1 MRASKKRD
9 RDLKHLSDQELMEI
23 VQSGDFSPAGE
34 LYDRYAKR
42 VYNHSYRFLGNRE
55 AAEDATQEVFVKMM
69 RHANQFRNGAPLL
82 RWLLSIT
89 GNHCRDKLRS
99 LRVRPTHGED
109 GLELVPAPDDLSPER
124 DLERQDAER
133 IVQEALTRLE
143 PDQRE
148 AIVLSRYEGC
158 TYAQIALISG
168 CSEGAV
174 KTRVFRAMNV
184 LKKALTRDAQ
194 ETTNA

>member
-1 MRASKKRD
+1 MLASNKRD
-9 RDLKHLSDQELMEI
+9 RDLKRLTDQELMDL
-23 VQSGDFSPAGE
+23 VQAGDFTPASE
-34 LYDRYAKR
+34 IYDRYSKR
-42 VYNHSYRFLGNRE
+42 VYNYSYRFLLDRE

-69 RHANQFRNGAPLL
+69 RHANQFRSGATLL
-82 RWLLSIT
+82 TWLLAIT
-89 GNHCRDKLRS
+89 GNHCRDQLRS
-99 LRVRPTHGED
+99 LRKRPVHGED
-109 GLELVPAPDDLSPER
+109 GLELVPASDEASPER
-124 DLERQDAER
+124 QLQRHDTQR
-133 IVQEALTRLE
+133 IVQEALTLLSA
-143 PDQRE
+143 DQRE

-184 LKKALTRDAQ
+184 LKKALTGDAQ